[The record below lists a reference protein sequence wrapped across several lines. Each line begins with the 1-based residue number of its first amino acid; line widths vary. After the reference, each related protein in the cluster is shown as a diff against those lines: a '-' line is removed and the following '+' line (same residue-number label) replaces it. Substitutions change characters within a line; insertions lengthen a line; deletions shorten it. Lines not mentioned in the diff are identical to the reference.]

1 MRISASLAMLI
12 LSLTMGCATVI
23 DSTISEPILDNR
35 GSRTAG
41 QFIDDETAEVT
52 IAVNLKKASQELKV
66 SNINVKVYNGVALI
80 AGQVPSEN
88 ARVIAGKVA
97 TQHRGIVRVINQL
110 EIAGKATIISE
121 INDLTISTQV
131 KALILRDLGR
141 DVYRRTLTTTE
152 NSIVY
157 IMGFVSKTEA
167 AAVEN
172 IVSSV
177 RGVKRIIRVFE
188 YIDKGTLTH

>member
-1 MRISASLAMLI
+1 MMRISTSLAILT

-66 SNINVKVYNGVALI
+66 SNINVKVYNGVALM

-88 ARVIAGKVA
+88 ARLTAEKVA

-110 EIAGKATIISE
+110 EIAGKATVISE

-131 KALILRDLGR
+131 KALILKDLGR

-152 NSIVY
+152 NSVVY

-167 AAVEN
+167 TAVEN

-188 YIDKGTLTH
+188 YID

>member
-1 MRISASLAMLI
+1 MMRISTSLAILT

-66 SNINVKVYNGVALI
+66 SNINVKVYNGVALM

-88 ARVIAGKVA
+88 ARLTAEKVA

-131 KALILRDLGR
+131 KALILKDLGR

-152 NSIVY
+152 NSVVY

-188 YIDKGTLTH
+188 YID